1 MLKNTFITLLSNY
14 SSHSLVTG
22 ELWQEIEK
30 SYSQNT
36 RHYHTLSHLEDI
48 LHQLLEVREIIQD
61 WDAVLFALY
70 YHDIIYSPLKSDNE
84 KQSAAL
90 AAQRMS
96 QVDVPWQRIERCEGH
111 ILATKEHLYSSS
123 SDTNYFTDADLA
135 ILGQDLETYK
145 NYARNVRK
153 EYSIFPDLIYNP
165 GRKKVLRSFLERDR
179 IYKTPHFFD
188 KFELQAKYN
197 LNYEMDIL

>member
-1 MLKNTFITLLSNY
+1 MLKNTFITLLANY
-14 SSHSLVTG
+14 SSHSRVTG
-22 ELWQEIEK
+22 ELWEEIEK
-30 SYSQNT
+30 RYSQNS
-36 RHYHTLSHLEDI
+36 RHYHTHSHLED
-48 LHQLLEVREIIQD
+48 LLKQLLEVREKIQD

-84 KQSAAL
+84 KQSAEI
-90 AAQRMS
+90 AAQRMN
-96 QVDVPWQRIERCEGH
+96 QVDVPWQRIERCKGLV
-111 ILATKEHLYSSS
+111 LATKNHLHSSS

-145 NYARNVRK
+145 NYVQNVRK
-153 EYSIFPDLIYNP
+153 EYSIYPDLIYNP